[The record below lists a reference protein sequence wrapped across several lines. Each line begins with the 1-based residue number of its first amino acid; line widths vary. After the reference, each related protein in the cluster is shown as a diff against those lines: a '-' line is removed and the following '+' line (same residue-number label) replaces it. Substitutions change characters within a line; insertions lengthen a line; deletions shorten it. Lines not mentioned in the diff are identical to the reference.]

1 LGRYIPL
8 RSAATLG
15 AETAMSRL
23 ALALLTVALA
33 ACSGS
38 ERAPAQSADTL
49 TQRQRDSTLG
59 ASKLPGAQGVRRAQA
74 AQDSAAARNARADSI
89 Q

>member
-1 LGRYIPL
+1 MRK
-8 RSAATLG
+8 
-15 AETAMSRL
+15 L
-23 ALALLTVALA
+23 ALALLTAALA

-38 ERAPAQSADTL
+38 ARPPAQQSADTL

-59 ASKLPGAQGVRRAQA
+59 ASKLPGAQGVSRAQA

-89 Q
+89 R